1 MNQSTAAMNTCFL
14 RLSGQG
20 VLKFWEGLSRG
31 SGTDPGLMGT
41 GRWAGV
47 SPLEWNKKAEE
58 TAKTEDCSSPR
69 NLEKKGRKKKR

>member
-1 MNQSTAAMNTCFL
+1 
-14 RLSGQG
+14 
-20 VLKFWEGLSRG
+20 
-31 SGTDPGLMGT
+31 MGT